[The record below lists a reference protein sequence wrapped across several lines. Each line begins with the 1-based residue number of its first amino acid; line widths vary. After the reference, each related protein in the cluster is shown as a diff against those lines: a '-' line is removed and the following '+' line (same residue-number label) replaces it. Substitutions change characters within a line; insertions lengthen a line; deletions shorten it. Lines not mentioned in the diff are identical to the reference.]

1 MKKILIILLLLFLIS
16 PVFAK
21 TVQCVK
27 KYQVDSN
34 NGSSRGETIDVT
46 PQIQY
51 MLNAGWKVVSITPI
65 SKGWYDSNPTDYI
78 IVIFEREE

>member
-1 MKKILIILLLLFLIS
+1 MKKFLIILLLLFLIS

-27 KYQVDSN
+27 KYQVFYD
-34 NGSSRGETIDVT
+34 NGSSNGETVDVT

-51 MLNAGWKVVSITPI
+51 MLTAGWKVVSITPI
-65 SKGWYDSNPTDYI
+65 SKRKFDSNPTDYI
-78 IVIFEREE
+78 IVIFEKEE